1 MEEIREIIRRNAN
14 IIHNEHIPPIPEE
27 FRDGKNDAKFCDWI
41 ISHSMLPSFPLDIEI
56 PHEEMY
62 KEAMAQKH
70 RFVKHRGSSSP
81 GWSSM
86 AIHGTAVHHTSPR
99 ENYFEQDNMP
109 EYDWTELAD
118 LCPITKQWLQN
129 LGFKKYHMKKKTCRE

>member
-41 ISHSMLPSFPLDIEI
+41 ISHSMLPSFPLDIKI

-81 GWSSM
+81 AGPMRSHSS
-86 AIHGTAVHHTSPR
+86 T
-99 ENYFEQDNMP
+99 
-109 EYDWTELAD
+109 
-118 LCPITKQWLQN
+118 PIAQRKL
-129 LGFKKYHMKKKTCRE
+129 F